1 MARPTSISNQ
11 QILDAARPVFLA
23 HGFGKASTVEI
34 ARRAGI
40 SEGSVFT
47 RFATKEALFHAAM
60 DNAEP
65 PMLDLGH
72 YVGHGDL
79 RRNLVRITVE
89 SVHFLSNLLPTLM
102 LCWSEREAA
111 GNAIVCSRPR
121 EILASLTAFIKAEK
135 RLRRVGGDPAIT
147 ARLYMGAVWNYCF
160 LHTVAGYR
168 AMSVKIFAEGMVAGL
183 WQGIAPTEKRR

>member
-23 HGFGKASTVEI
+23 RGFGKASTVEI

-40 SEGSVFT
+40 SEGSIFN

-60 DNAEP
+60 DDAEP
-65 PMLDLGH
+65 PILDLGH

-79 RRNLVRITVE
+79 RRNLVRIAVE
-89 SVHFLSNLLPTLM
+89 SIHFLSNLLPTLM
-102 LCWSEREAA
+102 LRWSEREAA
-111 GNAIVCSRPR
+111 GGATVCSRPR
-121 EILASLTAFIKAEK
+121 EILASLTAFFKAEK
-135 RLRRVGGDPAIT
+135 RLRRLGGDPAIT

-168 AMSVKIFAEGMVAGL
+168 TMSAKTFAERMVDGL
-183 WQGIAPTEKRR
+183 WQGIAPTESSR

>member
-11 QILDAARPVFLA
+11 QILNAARPVFLA

-40 SEGSVFT
+40 SEGSIFN

-60 DNAEP
+60 ENAEP
-65 PMLDLGH
+65 PMLDLGR

-89 SVHFLSNLLPTLM
+89 SIHFLSNLLPTLM
-102 LCWSEREAA
+102 LRWSEREAA
-111 GNAIVCSRPR
+111 GNAIVCPLPR
-121 EILASLTAFIKAEK
+121 EILASLTAFFKAEK
-135 RLRRVGGDPAIT
+135 RLHRVGGDPAIT

-168 AMSVKIFAEGMVAGL
+168 AMSVKTFAERMVAGL
-183 WQGIAPTEKRR
+183 WQGIAPTETRP